1 MKKITYCFLLL
12 SVSVF
17 SSCEFNKSVKVDLT
31 TGLTSKGSG
40 LGCDDV
46 FLTVN
51 DERVNRNQFVFG
63 EGFDI
68 NFNGFEGFK
77 RVGNELFPGMELL
90 ILDKQGDTILYNPD
104 LYADNTNP
112 ITKTPLLLS
121 TMITIGNPFRSNRSY
136 TATVHIWD
144 KKGKGTF
151 DTKFKFTVIPNK
163 TIETR
168 SNGITA
174 NEVYL
179 YNEEIERGIASN
191 KIPYDEEI
199 TLVFDDLNGFKSN
212 NNLCELGM
220 RMVIEDKNG
229 EPVLSEDD
237 LLAGKTIDATIP
249 NKMVFGSFRLPK
261 SVKGPVKLEVIVWDK
276 IGTGKITTTA
286 ILELQ

>member
-12 SVSVF
+12 SVIVF

-40 LGCDDV
+40 LSCEDV

-51 DERVNRNQFVFG
+51 DEKANRNVFVFG
-63 EGFDI
+63 EGFNI
-68 NFNGFEGFK
+68 NFNQIEGFK
-77 RVGNELFPGMELL
+77 RLGNEVFPGMELL

-104 LYADNTNP
+104 LYADYPDP

-151 DTKFKFTVIPNK
+151 DTKFKFTTIPNK
-163 TIETR
+163 SIETR

-179 YNEEIERGIASN
+179 YDEEIDTVIASN
-191 KIPYDEEI
+191 KIPYDNEI
-199 TLVFDDLNGFKSN
+199 MLAFDNLKGFKSK

-237 LLAGKTIDATIP
+237 LLKDQTMDATQP
-249 NKMVFGSFRLPK
+249 NKQVFGSFKLPK
-261 SVKGPVKLEVIVWDK
+261 SVKGPVTLEVIVWDK
-276 IGTGKITTTA
+276 IGTGKITTKA
-286 ILELQ
+286 ILDLK